1 VFVDPFVTA
10 PVNATLTAGVRIPP
24 SLGNEDIGAAP
35 AVLTVLKPQERR
47 FSAAGA
53 VRGGGAD
60 EVVAAALAEP

>member
-1 VFVDPFVTA
+1 MAAV
-10 PVNATLTAGVRIPP
+10 VRIPP
-24 SLGNEDIGAAP
+24 SLGNEEIVAAP

-60 EVVAAALAEP
+60 DLVAAALAEP